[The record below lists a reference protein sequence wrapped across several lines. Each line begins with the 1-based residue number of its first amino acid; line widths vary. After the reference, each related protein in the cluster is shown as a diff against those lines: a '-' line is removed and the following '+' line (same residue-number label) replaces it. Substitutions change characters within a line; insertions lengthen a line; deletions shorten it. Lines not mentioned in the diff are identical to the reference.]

1 MQGSSQVIHSF
12 KDHFTT
18 KYRVF
23 FSPGRINLI
32 GEHID
37 YNNGFVLPAAINKG
51 IWFAIA
57 PNNTNTANFVAADI
71 NEQFSTE
78 LTEIKNIEGWKSY
91 VLGALYILQKNKYIV
106 GGFDCLFG
114 GNVPQ
119 GAGLSSSAA
128 LEAGLL
134 YALNQLFNLNITTL
148 QLAKLAQMAEHAY
161 PGTKC
166 GIMDMFA
173 SLHGKKDHCIL
184 LDCTTLTYEYF
195 PLLLDD
201 YEWVLINS
209 KVEHSLNDGA
219 YNNRREVAT
228 DALSLFQ
235 SINKNITSYRNII
248 PSIIE
253 QFKYALS
260 EEEYK
265 RSLYITQ
272 EIQRVQVAAGY
283 LKDGNVLGFG
293 KLMYQ
298 THEGLSKLY
307 EVSCAELDFL
317 VAQAKLFDGIIGAR
331 LMGGGFGG
339 CTINLIEKKKRDNII
354 TDITTAYKNAFNIQ
368 PEVYVVESS
377 DGTHELFDAAA
388 I

>member
-1 MQGSSQVIHSF
+1 MHTASQAIHSF
-12 KDHFTT
+12 KQHFTT
-18 KYRVF
+18 NCRVF

-37 YNNGFVLPAAINKG
+37 YNDGFVLPAAINKG

-57 PNNTNTANFVAADI
+57 SNNTNTANFVAADI
-71 NEQFSTE
+71 NEQFSIE
-78 LTEIKNIEGWKSY
+78 LSEIKNIEGWKSY
-91 VLGALYILQKNKYIV
+91 VLGVLHILKKQQNIV

-173 SLHGKKDHCIL
+173 SLHGKKDQCIL
-184 LDCTTLTYEYF
+184 LDCTNLTFEYF
-195 PLLLDD
+195 PLLIDD
-201 YEWVLINS
+201 YDWVLINS
-209 KVEHSLNDGA
+209 NVEHSLNDGA

-228 DALSLFQ
+228 EALSLFQ
-235 SINKNITSYRNII
+235 SINKNITSYRNIV
-248 PSIIE
+248 PAIIE

-272 EIQRVQVAAGY
+272 EIQRVQLAASY
-283 LKDGNVLGFG
+283 LKDGNVLEFG
-293 KLMYQ
+293 KQMYQ

-307 EVSCAELDFL
+307 QVSCVELDYL
-317 VAQAKLFDGIIGAR
+317 VAQAKLFDGVIGAR

-354 TDITTAYKNAFNIQ
+354 ADITTAYKTTFNVQ

-377 DGTHELFDAAA
+377 DGTHELFDVAAN
-388 I
+388 

>member
-1 MQGSSQVIHSF
+1 MQSASEAINSF
-12 KDHFTT
+12 KNHFSGDC
-18 KYRVF
+18 RVF
-23 FSPGRINLI
+23 FAPGRINLI

-71 NEQFSTE
+71 NDKLSINLAEV
-78 LTEIKNIEGWKSY
+78 KNIEGWQSY
-91 VLGALYILQKNKYIV
+91 VLGVLHILQKEGYLIN
-106 GGFDCLFG
+106 GFNCVFG

-134 YALNQLFNLNITTL
+134 YCLNELFQLHISRLEIAL
-148 QLAKLAQMAEHAY
+148 LAQKAEHVY

-184 LDCTTLTYEYF
+184 LDCTSLAFNYF
-195 PLLLDD
+195 PIVLDKYD
-201 YEWVLINS
+201 WVLINS
-209 KVEHSLNDGA
+209 KVKHNLNDGA
-219 YNNRREVAT
+219 YNKRREVASE
-228 DALSLFQ
+228 ALSLFQ
-235 SINKNITSYRNII
+235 SINQKITSYRNIL
-248 PSIIE
+248 PSVVS
-253 QFKYALS
+253 QFKYALN
-260 EEEYK
+260 EEEFK

-272 EIQRVQVAAGY
+272 EIERVQTASKYLQEGNLAA
-283 LKDGNVLGFG
+283 FG
-293 KLMYQ
+293 KIMFQ
-298 THEGLSKLY
+298 THDGLSNLY
-307 EVSCAELDFL
+307 EVSCPELDYL
-317 VAQAKLFDGIIGAR
+317 VTQAKFHQSVIGAR

-339 CTINLIEKKKRDNII
+339 CTINLIEKESREAVLA
-354 TDITTAYKNAFNIQ
+354 DITTSYQNTFGII

-377 DGTHELFDAAA
+377 DGVHELLNEQQF
-388 I
+388 

>member
-1 MQGSSQVIHSF
+1 MQNASQVVHSF
-12 KDHFTT
+12 KEHFSTD
-18 KYRVF
+18 YRVF

-37 YNNGFVLPAAINKG
+37 YNDGFVLPAAINKG

-57 PNNTNTANFVAADI
+57 PNNTNTANFIAADN
-71 NEQFSTE
+71 NEQFSIK
-78 LTEIKNIEGWKSY
+78 LSEIKNIAGWKSY
-91 VLGALYILQKNKYIV
+91 VLGVLYILQKKQYIV
-106 GGFDCLFG
+106 NGFDCVFG

-128 LEAGLL
+128 LETGLL

-148 QLAKLAQMAEHAY
+148 QLAKFAQMAEHAY

-184 LDCTTLTYEYF
+184 LDCTTLSFEYF
-195 PLLLDD
+195 PLLLTD

-209 KVEHSLNDGA
+209 NVEHSLNDGA

-228 DALSLFQ
+228 EALSLFQ
-235 SINKNITSYRNII
+235 SINKNITSYRNIV
-248 PSIIE
+248 PAIIE

-260 EEEYK
+260 EEEFK

-272 EIQRVQVAAGY
+272 EIERVQLAAAY
-283 LKDGNVLGFG
+283 LKNGNVPEFG
-293 KLMYQ
+293 KLMYK
-298 THEGLSKLY
+298 THDGLSNLY
-307 EVSCAELDFL
+307 QVSCVELDYL
-317 VAQAKLFDGIIGAR
+317 VAQAKLHNGVIGAR

-339 CTINLIEKKKRDNII
+339 CTINLIEKKQRDNII
-354 TDITTAYKNAFNIQ
+354 INITTAYKNTFNIQ

-377 DGTHELFDAAA
+377 DGTHELFDVAS
-388 I
+388 

>member
-1 MQGSSQVIHSF
+1 MQNASQLVHSF
-12 KDHFTT
+12 KEHFSTN
-18 KYRVF
+18 YRVF

-37 YNNGFVLPAAINKG
+37 YNDGFVLPAAINKG

-57 PNNTNTANFVAADI
+57 PNNSNTAHFVAADI
-71 NEQFSTE
+71 NEQFSIE
-78 LTEIKNIEGWKSY
+78 LSEIKNIAGWKSY
-91 VLGALYILQKNKYIV
+91 VLGALHILQQEKYIV
-106 GGFDCLFG
+106 NGFDCVFG

-148 QLAKLAQMAEHAY
+148 QLAKFAQRAEHAY

-184 LDCTTLTYEYF
+184 LDCTTLTFEYF
-195 PLLLDD
+195 PLLLVD

-228 DALSLFQ
+228 EALSLFQ
-235 SINKNITSYRNII
+235 SINKNITSYRFIV
-248 PSIIE
+248 PAIIE

-260 EEEYK
+260 DEEYK

-272 EIQRVQVAAGY
+272 EIERVQLAAVY
-283 LKDGNVLGFG
+283 LKNGNVLEFG

-298 THEGLSKLY
+298 THDGLSNLY
-307 EVSCAELDFL
+307 QVSCSELDYL
-317 VAQAKLFDGIIGAR
+317 VAQAKLHEGVIGAR

-339 CTINLIEKKKRDNII
+339 CTINLINKKQRDNII
-354 TDITTAYKNAFNIQ
+354 TEITTAYKNTFNIQ

-377 DGTHELFDAAA
+377 DGTHELFDVAT
-388 I
+388 

>member
-1 MQGSSQVIHSF
+1 MQNASQVVHSF
-12 KDHFTT
+12 KEHFSTD
-18 KYRVF
+18 YRVF

-37 YNNGFVLPAAINKG
+37 YNDGFVLPAAINKG

-57 PNNTNTANFVAADI
+57 PNNTNTANFIAADI
-71 NEQFSTE
+71 NEQFSIE
-78 LTEIKNIEGWKSY
+78 LSEIKNIAGWKSY
-91 VLGALYILQKNKYIV
+91 VLGVLYILQKKHYIV
-106 GGFDCLFG
+106 NGFDCVFG

-148 QLAKLAQMAEHAY
+148 QLAKFAQMAEHAY

-184 LDCTTLTYEYF
+184 LDCTTLSFEYF
-195 PLLLDD
+195 PLLLTD

-209 KVEHSLNDGA
+209 NVEHSLNDGA

-228 DALSLFQ
+228 EALSLFQ
-235 SINKNITSYRNII
+235 SINKNITSYRNIV
-248 PSIIE
+248 PAIIE

-260 EEEYK
+260 EEEFK
-265 RSLYITQ
+265 RSLFITQ
-272 EIQRVQVAAGY
+272 EIERVQLAATY
-283 LKDGNVLGFG
+283 LKNGNVPEFG
-293 KLMYQ
+293 KLMYK
-298 THEGLSKLY
+298 THDGLSNLY
-307 EVSCAELDFL
+307 QVSCVELDYL
-317 VAQAKLFDGIIGAR
+317 VAQAKLHNGVIGAR

-339 CTINLIEKKKRDNII
+339 CTINLIEKKQRDNII
-354 TDITTAYKNAFNIQ
+354 INITTAYKNTFNIQ

-377 DGTHELFDAAA
+377 DGTHELFDVAS
-388 I
+388 

>member
-1 MQGSSQVIHSF
+1 MQSASEAINSF
-12 KDHFTT
+12 KAHFSGDC
-18 KYRVF
+18 RIF
-23 FSPGRINLI
+23 FAPGRINLI

-37 YNNGFVLPAAINKG
+37 YNDGFVLPAAINKG
-51 IWFAIA
+51 IWFAITA
-57 PNNTNTANFVAADI
+57 NNTNTANFVAADI
-71 NEQFSTE
+71 DEKLSID
-78 LTEIKNIEGWKSY
+78 LADIKNIKGWQSY
-91 VLGALYILQKNKYIV
+91 VLGVLHILQKEGYTV
-106 GGFDCLFG
+106 GGFDCVFG

-134 YALNQLFNLNITTL
+134 YCLNELFQLNISRL
-148 QLAKLAQMAEHAY
+148 QMALLAQQAEHAY

-184 LDCTTLTYEYF
+184 LDCTSLQFDYS
-195 PLLLDD
+195 PLLLED

-219 YNNRREVAT
+219 YNKRREVAS

-235 SINKNITSYRNII
+235 SINQNINSYRYIL
-248 PSIIE
+248 PSVVE

-260 EEEYK
+260 TEEYK

-272 EIQRVQVAAGY
+272 EIERVQQAAEY
-283 LKDGNVLGFG
+283 LKNGKLIEFG
-293 KLMYQ
+293 KLMFQ
-298 THEGLSKLY
+298 THDGLCNLY
-307 EVSCAELDFL
+307 EVSCSELDYL
-317 VAQAKLFDGIIGAR
+317 ASQAKLHKEVIGAR

-339 CTINLIEKKKRDNII
+339 CTINLIEKKNSDNVIA
-354 TDITTAYKNAFNIQ
+354 DITTCYQNTFSIT

-377 DGTHELFDAAA
+377 DGVHELFNVA
-388 I
+388 

>member
-1 MQGSSQVIHSF
+1 MHTASQALHSF
-12 KDHFTT
+12 KQHFSTNC
-18 KYRVF
+18 RVF

-37 YNNGFVLPAAINKG
+37 YNDGFVLTAAINKG

-57 PNNTNTANFVAADI
+57 PNNTNKANFVAADI
-71 NEQFSTE
+71 DESFSIE
-78 LTEIKNIEGWKSY
+78 LSAIKKHDGWQNY
-91 VLGALYILQKNKYIV
+91 VLGALHILQNQAYDF

-119 GAGLSSSAA
+119 CAGLSSSAA

-134 YALNQLFNLNITTL
+134 YCLNELFRLNISTL
-148 QLAKLAQMAEHAY
+148 RLAQLAQMAEHAY

-184 LDCTTLTYEYF
+184 LDCTSLHYEYF

-209 KVEHSLNDGA
+209 KVKHNLNDGA
-219 YNNRREVAT
+219 YNNRREVALG
-228 DALSLFQ
+228 ALSFFQ
-235 SINKNITSYRNII
+235 SINYKINSYRHIL
-248 PSIIE
+248 PSIVE

-260 EEEYK
+260 AEEFN
-265 RSLYITQ
+265 RSLFITQ
-272 EIQRVQVAAGY
+272 EIERVQLAAQY
-283 LKDGNVLGFG
+283 LKNGNVIEFG

-298 THEGLSKLY
+298 THNGLSYLY
-307 EVSCAELDFL
+307 EVSCPELDYL
-317 VAQAKLFDGIIGAR
+317 VSQAKFHDAVIGAR

-339 CTINLIEKKKRDNII
+339 CTINLIEKKKRDGVI
-354 TDITTAYKNAFNIQ
+354 TNITTSYQNTFSIQ

-377 DGTHELFDAAA
+377 DGAHEVNINRL
-388 I
+388 